1 MSEKQKERIEKGRKE
16 KAEDRKSTRLT
27 PVTMPHLDE
36 ATKKA
41 FVKADSASGLIE
53 KSVRLIGGTS
63 KNQRQKHKEAA
74 LIAAFRKEENY
85 VNRDY
90 EQLQQCL

>member
-16 KAEDRKSTRLT
+16 KAEAAKEKNHKKQT
-27 PVTMPHLDE
+27 DE

-85 VNRDY
+85 
-90 EQLQQCL
+90 ELFTL